1 MCLPLQALYRKL
13 PLYFLASYLIDQTR
27 RGMPEVSDLLNI
39 PVALLGM
46 FWVALDGL
54 FVNFQNKSLTGGN
67 GI

>member
-1 MCLPLQALYRKL
+1 
-13 PLYFLASYLIDQTR
+13 
-27 RGMPEVSDLLNI
+27 MPEVSDLLNI